1 MNKYLKSSIYTF
13 SFLIGLTLFTTL
25 LNYINILNGKTLLIV
40 NIIVS
45 IISLFIGGFVIGKNS
60 SSKGWLNGIKIGGI
74 NIGIFLILSILLK
87 FKFAVFSI
95 IYYII
100 LMIFSILGSMVGI
113 SKSNINE

>member
-60 SSKGWLNGIKIGGI
+60 SSKGWLNGIKMGGI

-100 LMIFSILGSMVGI
+100 LFV
-113 SKSNINE
+113 KKQ

>member
-1 MNKYLKSSIYTF
+1 M
-13 SFLIGLTLFTTL
+13 
-25 LNYINILNGKTLLIV
+25 
-40 NIIVS
+40 
-45 IISLFIGGFVIGKNS
+45 
-60 SSKGWLNGIKIGGI
+60 GGI